1 VHVVSL
7 RSQVSLLFLASAAA
21 LAGAGGGPAVY
32 VVGNLDAVSPG
43 DEGTLVLDHD
53 AVVFRSGKTV
63 LSLPYGDIHNVELG
77 TRVMPPADAPV
88 YKVWRLPKRFLTER
102 PMHQM
107 VNFEFT
113 SKDGNDRTM
122 TLEFEEAA
130 ASQTL
135 VEIEIRQGKRTPP
148 KHATNGDSWWGDSAW
163 KTSRN
168 NNTVTPESF
177 GTSPGK

>member
-1 VHVVSL
+1 MRVVSL
-7 RSQVSLLFLASAAA
+7 VLFCSLAA

-32 VVGNLDAVSPG
+32 VVGNLDGVSPG
-43 DEGTLVLDHD
+43 DDGTLLLDRD
-53 AVVFRSGKTV
+53 AMVFRSGKTV
-63 LSLPYGDIHNVELG
+63 LTLPYKDIHNVELG
-77 TRVMPPADAPV
+77 TLVMPPAEAPL

-107 VNFEFT
+107 VNFEFAD
-113 SKDGNDRTM
+113 KDGKNQTM
-122 TLEFEEAA
+122 TLEFEQAA
-130 ASQTL
+130 ANQTL

-168 NNTVTPESF
+168 DNTVSPESL
-177 GTSPGK
+177 GTSAGK

>member
-1 VHVVSL
+1 ML
-7 RSQVSLLFLASAAA
+7 ER
-21 LAGAGGGPAVY
+21 
-32 VVGNLDAVSPG
+32 D
-43 DEGTLVLDHD
+43 T
-53 AVVFRSGKTV
+53 VVFRSGKTV
-63 LSLPYGDIHNVELG
+63 LSLPYGYIHNVELG

-168 NNTVTPESF
+168 NNTVTPESL

>member
-1 VHVVSL
+1 MRVA
-7 RSQVSLLFLASAAA
+7 SLLLLTSVLA

-32 VVGNLDAVSPG
+32 VVGNLDGVSPG
-43 DEGTLVLDHD
+43 DGGTLVLDHD

-77 TRVMPPADAPV
+77 TKVMPASDAPL

-102 PMHQM
+102 AMHQM
-107 VNFEFT
+107 VNFQF
-113 SKDGNDRTM
+113 SDKDGNDQTL

-130 ASQTL
+130 ANQTL
-135 VEIEIRQGKRTPP
+135 MEIEIRQGKRTPP

-163 KTSRN
+163 KTNRN
-168 NNTVTPESF
+168 ENTVSPESL

>member
-1 VHVVSL
+1 M
-7 RSQVSLLFLASAAA
+7 RIASLLLVASVAA
-21 LAGAGGGPAVY
+21 LAGEGVGPAVY
-32 VVGNLDAVSPG
+32 VVGNLGGMSPG

-63 LSLPYGDIHNVELG
+63 VSLPYSDIHNVELG
-77 TRVMPPADAPV
+77 TRVTPPSDAPL
-88 YKVWRLPKRFLTER
+88 YKVWRLPKRFMTER

-107 VNFEFT
+107 VNFEFA
-113 SKDGNDRTM
+113 DENGNDHTM

-130 ASQTL
+130 AIQTL

-148 KHATNGDSWWGDSAW
+148 RRATNGDPWWGDSAR

-168 NNTVTPESF
+168 NNTVSPESL

>member
-1 VHVVSL
+1 MRVA
-7 RSQVSLLFLASAAA
+7 SLLLLASMMA
-21 LAGAGGGPAVY
+21 LAGAAGNPAVY
-32 VVGNLDAVSPG
+32 VVGNLEGVSPG

-63 LSLPYGDIHNVELG
+63 LSLPYSDIHNVELG
-77 TRVMPPADAPV
+77 TRVMPPSDAPL

-107 VNFEFT
+107 VNFQFAD
-113 SKDGNDRTM
+113 KDGNNQTM

-135 VEIEIRQGKRTPP
+135 ADIEIRQGKRTPP
-148 KHATNGDSWWGDSAW
+148 KRATNVDQWWGDSSW
-163 KTSRN
+163 KTPLN
-168 NNTVTPESF
+168 NNTINPDSM
-177 GTSPGK
+177 GTSTDK

>member
-1 VHVVSL
+1 MRIASFVLLVS
-7 RSQVSLLFLASAAA
+7 VAA
-21 LAGAGGGPAVY
+21 LAGTGGGPAVY
-32 VVGNLDAVSPG
+32 VVGNLDGVSPG
-43 DEGTLVLDHD
+43 DEGTLVLDRD

-63 LSLPYGDIHNVELG
+63 LSLPYSGIHNVELG
-77 TRVMPPADAPV
+77 TRVMPPADSPL

-107 VNFEFT
+107 VNFQFAD
-113 SKDGNDRTM
+113 KAGNDQTM

-130 ASQTL
+130 ANQTL
-135 VEIEIRQGKRTPP
+135 VDIEIRQGKRTRP

-168 NNTVTPESF
+168 DNTVTPESL
-177 GTSPGK
+177 GTLTGK

>member
-1 VHVVSL
+1 MRIASPWSLASVVL
-7 RSQVSLLFLASAAA
+7 LASAAA
-21 LAGAGGGPAVY
+21 LADAGGGPAVY
-32 VVGNLDAVSPG
+32 VVGNLGGVSPG

-63 LSLPYGDIHNVELG
+63 VSLPYGDIHNVELG
-77 TRVMPPADAPV
+77 TRVTPPSDVPL
-88 YKVWRLPKRFLTER
+88 YKVWRLHKRFLTER

-107 VNFEFT
+107 VNFEFAD
-113 SKDGNDRTM
+113 KDGNDHTM

-130 ASQTL
+130 AIQTL
-135 VEIEIRQGKRTPP
+135 VDIEIRQGKRTPP
-148 KHATNGDSWWGDSAW
+148 RRATNGDPWWGDSAW

-168 NNTVTPESF
+168 NNTVSPESL

>member
-1 VHVVSL
+1 M
-7 RSQVSLLFLASAAA
+7 RIVSLLLFASVAAF
-21 LAGAGGGPAVY
+21 AGAGGGPAVY
-32 VVGNLDAVSPG
+32 VVGNLDGVSPG

-53 AVVFRSGKTV
+53 AVVFRSGNTV
-63 LSLPYGDIHNVELG
+63 VSVPYDDIHNVELG
-77 TRVMPPADAPV
+77 TRVMPPSDAPL

-102 PMHQM
+102 AMHQM
-107 VNFEFT
+107 VNFEFAD
-113 SKDGNDRTM
+113 KDGNDQNM
-122 TLEFEEAA
+122 TLEFDEAA
-130 ASQTL
+130 ANQTL

-168 NNTVTPESF
+168 NNTVAPESL

>member
-1 VHVVSL
+1 MRVLSVLILTSV
-7 RSQVSLLFLASAAA
+7 AAF
-21 LAGAGGGPAVY
+21 AGTGGGPAVY
-32 VVGNLDAVSPG
+32 VVGNLGGVSPG

-77 TRVMPPADAPV
+77 TKVMPPADAPL

-107 VNFEFT
+107 VNFQFVD
-113 SKDGNDRTM
+113 KDGNDHTI

-130 ASQTL
+130 ANQTL

-148 KHATNGDSWWGDSAW
+148 RHATNGDSWWGDSAW
-163 KTSRN
+163 KTTRN
-168 NNTVTPESF
+168 NNTVAPESL
-177 GTSPGK
+177 GTSAVK

>member
-1 VHVVSL
+1 MRIASF
-7 RSQVSLLFLASAAA
+7 LLFASVAA
-21 LAGAGGGPAVY
+21 LAGTGGGPAVY
-32 VVGNLDAVSPG
+32 VVGNLDGVSPG

-53 AVVFRSGKTV
+53 AVVFRSGKTA
-63 LSLPYGDIHNVELG
+63 LSLAYSDIHNVELG
-77 TRVMPPADAPV
+77 TRVMPPPDAPL

-107 VNFEFT
+107 VNFEFAD
-113 SKDGNDRTM
+113 KDGNDQTM
-122 TLEFEEAA
+122 TLELEEAA
-130 ASQTL
+130 ANQTL

-168 NNTVTPESF
+168 NNALTPESL
-177 GTSPGK
+177 GASPGK